1 MCRQCGL
8 ILCTLNP
15 PHYACPHCTSV
26 LGGQGGIGG
35 EIGDLAEQ
43 VAREEARAAEGAFP
57 MLLGSQ
63 AQMQMA
69 RTSHTPPPLR
79 GATGGSELCDGGAGS
94 GPAGGMCR
102 PGM

>member
-1 MCRQCGL
+1 MYAQPT
-8 ILCTLNP
+8 TLRVSP
-15 PHYACPHCTSV
+15 LYFGV
-26 LGGQGGIGG
+26 VGWGGQGGIGG

-43 VAREEARAAEGAFP
+43 VAREEARAAERAFP

-94 GPAGGMCR
+94 GPAGRMCG